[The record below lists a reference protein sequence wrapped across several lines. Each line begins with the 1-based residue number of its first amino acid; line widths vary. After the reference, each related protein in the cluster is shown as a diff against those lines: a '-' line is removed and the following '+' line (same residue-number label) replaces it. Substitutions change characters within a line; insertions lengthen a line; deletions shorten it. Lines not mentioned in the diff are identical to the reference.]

1 MPHYV
6 YKYVYGNEII
16 YIGKTDTQL
25 SNRISQHGVSGDNI
39 DKCGW
44 DEINASSIYYI
55 ELVNSTMA
63 DVVESEL
70 IRRYRPKYNK
80 AKMSEWSGIQFV
92 EPEWKLYKTKQQI
105 KTEIEN
111 LQEIIEEKNKEL
123 EELQYRLEIQA
134 QQLDIQAQHYERE
147 LSELEKNNVD
157 LIKEIADLKKYKDLF
172 VDITRK
178 CDLTYKLD
186 DNGKTLGDILQEY
199 KTTDKPFIYISKA
212 YDSKGNLNCEKTIY
226 TEGGGLRYQFNQ
238 NDTVSA
244 SGYIYGWKSQKT
256 MTNYPDVRAWLN
268 RGSNVYYKVL

>member
-6 YKYVYGNEII
+6 YKYVYGNETI
-16 YIGKTDTQL
+16 YIGKSDTQL

-123 EELQYRLEIQA
+123 EELRYRLKIQA
-134 QQLDIQAQHYERE
+134 QYYERE
-147 LSELEKNNVD
+147 LSVLQED
-157 LIKEIADLKKYKDLF
+157 YADLCKERAKAKRYEDLF
-172 VDITRK
+172 ANITRK
-178 CDLTYKLD
+178 HDLTYKLD
-186 DNGKTLGDILQEY
+186 NDGKTLGDILQEY
-199 KTTDKPFIYISKA
+199 KTTDKQFIYISKA
-212 YDSKGNLNCEKTIY
+212 YDSKGNLNCEKTIF
-226 TEGGGLRYQFNQ
+226 TEGYSLMYQFNQ

-244 SGYIYGWKSQKT
+244 GGSIYWSKSDKT
-256 MTNYPDVRAWLN
+256 MRNYRDLQTWWN
-268 RGSNVYYKVL
+268 RGSNVYYKVS

>member
-55 ELVNSTMA
+55 ELVNGTMA

-92 EPEWKLYKTKQQI
+92 EPEWKLYKTKKQI
-105 KTEIEN
+105 KNENERLHDEIEEMN
-111 LQEIIEEKNKEL
+111 NGNK
-123 EELQYRLEIQA
+123 QGNMKKRL
-134 QQLDIQAQHYERE
+134 
-147 LSELEKNNVD
+147 
-157 LIKEIADLKKYKDLF
+157 
-172 VDITRK
+172 
-178 CDLTYKLD
+178 
-186 DNGKTLGDILQEY
+186 
-199 KTTDKPFIYISKA
+199 P
-212 YDSKGNLNCEKTIY
+212 DSKKRLRDYNKITI
-226 TEGGGLRYQFNQ
+226 TC
-238 NDTVSA
+238 
-244 SGYIYGWKSQKT
+244 
-256 MTNYPDVRAWLN
+256 YPKKR
-268 RGSNVYYKVL
+268 SHII